1 MGDEHK
7 FELQAKAENLASFR
21 KELGELL
28 VLSGLDE
35 KKKHEVTLA
44 VDEAMAN
51 VIRHGYQGSCGPIEI
66 FFRNYADRIE
76 VLIRDFGKCFDPTQ
90 IPAPELP
97 PKKPG
102 GLGVYFIRTVMDKVQ
117 YCVGHNQSNELLL
130 TKYKA
135 S

>member
-1 MGDEHK
+1 MTDEHK
-7 FELQAKAENLASFR
+7 FEMQAKAESLPAFR

-28 VLSGLDE
+28 AFSGLNE

-51 VIRHGYQGSCGPIEI
+51 VIRHGYQGACGPIEV
-66 FFRNYADRIE
+66 FFRNYADRVE

-90 IPAPELP
+90 IPTPELP
-97 PKKPG
+97 PRKPG

-117 YCVGHNQSNELLL
+117 YCIGHNQSNELLL

-135 S
+135 A